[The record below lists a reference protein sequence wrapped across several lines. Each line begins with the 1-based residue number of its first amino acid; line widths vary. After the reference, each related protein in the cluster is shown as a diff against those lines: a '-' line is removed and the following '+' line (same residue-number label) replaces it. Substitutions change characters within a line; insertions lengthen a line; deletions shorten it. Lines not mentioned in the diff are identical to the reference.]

1 MLRASKDSM
10 ASAVGFSDYRNI
22 EKCVSK
28 KNTSFTFV
36 LTYSAFIYILRHKNY
51 EIIFKVLPLN
61 HNLNYSVNIEIP
73 GGCKMLRTY
82 EVSSTT
88 CSKSGKVVIAT

>member
-1 MLRASKDSM
+1 MRGNRIFIILFPISLDLCMLRASKDSM

-61 HNLNYSVNIEIP
+61 HNLNY
-73 GGCKMLRTY
+73 
-82 EVSSTT
+82 
-88 CSKSGKVVIAT
+88 